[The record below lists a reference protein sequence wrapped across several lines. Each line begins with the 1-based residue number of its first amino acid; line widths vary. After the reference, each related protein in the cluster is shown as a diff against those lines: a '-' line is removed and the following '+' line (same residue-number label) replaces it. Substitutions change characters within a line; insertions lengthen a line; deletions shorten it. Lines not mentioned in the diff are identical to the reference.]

1 MDFAAGLGENHCQ
14 LVGDDMMKHLI
25 LAVAMTHLI
34 FLAACARSDSTAPP
48 QPAAT
53 EESKVAT
60 DAPAQPAAPAE
71 TPRAQPTQAE
81 TIDLLEKKILAL
93 RGRIKSFTAT
103 IDVKF
108 DSSQGD
114 AWVKSHTYGPMAY
127 QFDGDKVLYRID
139 MTVETKR
146 IGGGEDEETTE
157 TQTLMSDG
165 EYMYQFGTQ
174 AGKKKA
180 YKARIDRLQSSV
192 PSPEFFFFLRRDY
205 DLTVL
210 PDEKVDGKDC
220 WVIRAAKISDEEVLQ
235 LKTLTFFRKDI
246 PLMVKTVNLDRF
258 DNVMQVTKI
267 GDIQV
272 DVPVD
277 PKQFEFRPDPDCE
290 VQDQT
295 GW

>member
-1 MDFAAGLGENHCQ
+1 
-14 LVGDDMMKHLI
+14 MMKRLI

-34 FLAACARSDSTAPP
+34 FLAACAQSDSTAP
-48 QPAAT
+48 QPSASGARGAT
-53 EESKVAT
+53 T
-60 DAPAQPAAPAE
+60 DTPAQPAEQAAAPAAEPSPSE
-71 TPRAQPTQAE
+71 TVESVQE
-81 TIDLLEKKILAL
+81 KILAL

-108 DSSQGD
+108 DSSQND

-180 YKARIDRLQSSV
+180 YKARIDKLQSSV

-205 DLTVL
+205 ALSVL
-210 PDEKVDGKDC
+210 PDEQVDGKDC
-220 WVIRAAKISDEEVLQ
+220 WVIRAAKISEEEVLQ

-267 GDIQV
+267 SDIQV

>member
-1 MDFAAGLGENHCQ
+1 
-14 LVGDDMMKHLI
+14 MKRLI
-25 LAVAMTHLI
+25 LSVAIAHLM
-34 FLAACARSDSTAPP
+34 FFVACAQSDSTAPQ
-48 QPAAT
+48 QPAA
-53 EESKVAT
+53 V
-60 DAPAQPAAPAE
+60 DANKAVSEAAAQPTGQAAAPA
-71 TPRAQPTQAE
+71 AQPTQVE
-81 TIDLLEKKILAL
+81 TVESVEEKILAL
-93 RGRIKSFTAT
+93 RGRVKSFTAT

-127 QFDGDKVLYRID
+127 FFDGDKVLYRID
-139 MTVETKR
+139 MTVETKQ

-174 AGKKKA
+174 RGAKKA
-180 YKARIDRLQSSV
+180 YKARIDKLQSSV

-205 DLTVL
+205 NLSVL
-210 PDEKVDGKDC
+210 PDEQVDGKDC
-220 WVIRAAKISDEEVLQ
+220 WVIRAAKISEEEVLQ
-235 LKTLTFFRKDI
+235 LKTLTYFRKDI
-246 PLMVKTVNLDRF
+246 PLMVKTVNYDRF

-267 GDIQV
+267 CDIQI

-277 PKQFEFRPDPDCE
+277 PKQFVFHLDPDVE
-290 VQDQT
+290 LQDQT

>member
-1 MDFAAGLGENHCQ
+1 
-14 LVGDDMMKHLI
+14 MKHL
-25 LAVAMTHLI
+25 LLVAAMTQVM
-34 FLAACARSDSTAPP
+34 FLSACAQSDSTAPH
-48 QPAAT
+48 QPEATQESQAA
-53 EESKVAT
+53 A
-60 DAPAQPAAPAE
+60 DAPAQPSEQAAA
-71 TPRAQPTQAE
+71 TSTQPGEAE
-81 TIDLLEKKILAL
+81 TIDSLEEKILAL

-108 DSSQGD
+108 DSSQNE
-114 AWVKSHTYGPMAY
+114 AWVKSHTYGPMSY

-139 MTVETKR
+139 MTVETKL
-146 IGGGEDEETTE
+146 IGAGADEETTE

-165 EYMYQFGTQ
+165 EYMYQYGTNKGQ
-174 AGKKKA
+174 KKA
-180 YKARIDRLQSSV
+180 YKARIDKLQSSV

-220 WVIRAAKISDEEVLQ
+220 WVIRAAKISTEEVLQ

-246 PLMVKTVNLDRF
+246 PLMVKTVNYDRF

-267 GDIQV
+267 SDIQI

-277 PKQFEFRPDPDCE
+277 PKQFEFHLEPGVE
-290 VQDQT
+290 LQDQT
-295 GW
+295 NW

>member
-1 MDFAAGLGENHCQ
+1 
-14 LVGDDMMKHLI
+14 MMKRPI
-25 LAVAMTHLI
+25 LAVAMTQLM
-34 FLAACARSDSTAPP
+34 FLAACAQSDSTAP
-48 QPAAT
+48 QP
-53 EESKVAT
+53 SAT
-60 DAPAQPAAPAE
+60 DASVAATDTPAQPPEQAAAPASEPSQTE
-71 TPRAQPTQAE
+71 TVESVQE
-81 TIDLLEKKILAL
+81 KILAL
-93 RGRIKSFTAT
+93 RGAIKSFTAT

-108 DSSQGD
+108 DSSQND
-114 AWVKSHTYGPMAY
+114 AWVKCHTYGPMAY

-139 MTVETKR
+139 MTVDTKR
-146 IGGGEDEETTE
+146 IGGGADEETTE

-174 AGKKKA
+174 DGKKKG
-180 YKARIDRLQSSV
+180 YKARIDKLQSSI
-192 PSPEFFFFLRRDY
+192 PSPEFFFFLHRDY
-205 DLTVL
+205 DLSLL

-220 WVIRAAKISDEEVLQ
+220 WVIRAAKISEEEVLQ

-267 GDIQV
+267 SDIQI

-277 PKQFEFRPDPDCE
+277 PGQFEFRPDPDCE
-290 VQDQT
+290 VMDQT

>member
-1 MDFAAGLGENHCQ
+1 
-14 LVGDDMMKHLI
+14 MMKRLI
-25 LAVAMTHLI
+25 LAVVMTHLM
-34 FLAACARSDSTAPP
+34 FLAACAQSDSTAPRP
-48 QPAAT
+48 SASGARG
-53 EESKVAT
+53 ADT
-60 DAPAQPAAPAE
+60 DTPAQPAEQAAAPAAEPSPSE
-71 TPRAQPTQAE
+71 TVESVQE
-81 TIDLLEKKILAL
+81 KILAL

-108 DSSQGD
+108 DSSQND

-157 TQTLMSDG
+157 TQALMSDG

-180 YKARIDRLQSSV
+180 YKARIDKLQSSV
-192 PSPEFFFFLRRDY
+192 PSPEFFFFLHRDY
-205 DLTVL
+205 NLSLL
-210 PDEKVDGKDC
+210 PDEQVDGQDC

-267 GDIQV
+267 NDIQI

-290 VQDQT
+290 VIDQT

>member
-1 MDFAAGLGENHCQ
+1 
-14 LVGDDMMKHLI
+14 MKHL
-25 LAVAMTHLI
+25 LLVAAMTQVM
-34 FLAACARSDSTAPP
+34 FLSACAQSDSTAPH
-48 QPAAT
+48 QPEATQESQAA
-53 EESKVAT
+53 A
-60 DAPAQPAAPAE
+60 DAPAQPSEQAAA
-71 TPRAQPTQAE
+71 TSTQPGEAE
-81 TIDLLEKKILAL
+81 TIDSLEEKILAL

-108 DSSQGD
+108 DSSQNE
-114 AWVKSHTYGPMAY
+114 AWVKSHTYGPMSY

-139 MTVETKR
+139 MTVETKL
-146 IGGGEDEETTE
+146 IGAGADEETTE

-165 EYMYQFGTQ
+165 EYMYQYGTNKGQ
-174 AGKKKA
+174 KKA
-180 YKARIDRLQSSV
+180 YKARIDKLQSSV

-220 WVIRAAKISDEEVLQ
+220 WVIRAAKISTEEVLQ

-246 PLMVKTVNLDRF
+246 PLMVKTVNYDRF

-267 GDIQV
+267 SDIQI

-277 PKQFEFRPDPDCE
+277 PQQFEFHLEPGVE
-290 VQDQT
+290 LQDQT
-295 GW
+295 NW

>member
-1 MDFAAGLGENHCQ
+1 
-14 LVGDDMMKHLI
+14 MKRLI
-25 LAVAMTHLI
+25 LAVAIAHLM
-34 FLAACARSDSTAPP
+34 FFVACAQSDSTAPQ
-48 QPAAT
+48 QPAA
-53 EESKVAT
+53 V
-60 DAPAQPAAPAE
+60 DANKAVSEAAAQPTGQAAAPA
-71 TPRAQPTQAE
+71 AQPTQVE
-81 TIDLLEKKILAL
+81 TVESVEEKILAL
-93 RGRIKSFTAT
+93 RGRVKSFTAT

-127 QFDGDKVLYRID
+127 FFDGDKVLYRID
-139 MTVETKR
+139 MTVETKQ

-174 AGKKKA
+174 RGAKKA
-180 YKARIDRLQSSV
+180 YKARIDKLQSSV

-205 DLTVL
+205 NLSVL
-210 PDEKVDGKDC
+210 PDEQVDGKDC
-220 WVIRAAKISDEEVLQ
+220 WVIRAAKISEEEVLQ
-235 LKTLTFFRKDI
+235 LKTLTYFRKDI
-246 PLMVKTVNLDRF
+246 PLMVKTVNYDRF

-267 GDIQV
+267 SDIQI

-277 PKQFEFRPDPDCE
+277 PKQFVFHLDPDCE
-290 VQDQT
+290 LQDQT

>member
-1 MDFAAGLGENHCQ
+1 
-14 LVGDDMMKHLI
+14 MKHL
-25 LAVAMTHLI
+25 LLVAAMTQVM
-34 FLAACARSDSTAPP
+34 FLSACAQSDSTAPH
-48 QPAAT
+48 QPEATQGSQAA
-53 EESKVAT
+53 A
-60 DAPAQPAAPAE
+60 DAPAQPSELAAA
-71 TPRAQPTQAE
+71 TSTQPGEAE
-81 TIDLLEKKILAL
+81 TIDSLEEKILAL

-108 DSSQGD
+108 DSSQNE
-114 AWVKSHTYGPMAY
+114 AWVKSHTYGPMSY

-139 MTVETKR
+139 MTVETKL
-146 IGGGEDEETTE
+146 IGAGADEETTE

-165 EYMYQFGTQ
+165 EYMYQYGTNKGQ
-174 AGKKKA
+174 KKA
-180 YKARIDRLQSSV
+180 YKARIDKLQSSV

-220 WVIRAAKISDEEVLQ
+220 WVIRAAKISTEEVLQ

-246 PLMVKTVNLDRF
+246 PLMVKTVNYDRF

-267 GDIQV
+267 SDIQI

-277 PKQFEFRPDPDCE
+277 PKQFEFHLEPGVE
-290 VQDQT
+290 LQDQT
-295 GW
+295 NW